1 MKEKIDLPGAAVYG
15 PYSPGI
21 KFNNSLWLSGQI
33 SPESG
38 ENIADQTTGSLE
50 KIDALLNN
58 AGFTKKDICF
68 VQILLDD
75 IDDFTEMN
83 RVYEQWL
90 PNDVCFPAR
99 AAFQA
104 SKLPADA
111 KIEIIVQAIR

>member
-50 KIDALLNN
+50 KIEALLAN

-75 IDDFTEMN
+75 IDDF
-83 RVYEQWL
+83 
-90 PNDVCFPAR
+90 
-99 AAFQA
+99 
-104 SKLPADA
+104 S
-111 KIEIIVQAIR
+111 EIMSVISPFFAIFIVLKFFTSPL